1 MTWVAF
7 KPVSVEKGDESLL
20 TFLLSQV
27 RLSHP
32 SPSPLPVSS
41 DLPFGPL
48 SLCPLHMDAEGGP
61 ER

>member
-1 MTWVAF
+1 MRVAL
-7 KPVSVEKGDESLL
+7 KPVSVAKGDESLL
-20 TFLLSQV
+20 TSLLSQV
-27 RLSHP
+27 CLSHP

-41 DLPFGPL
+41 DLLFGTL